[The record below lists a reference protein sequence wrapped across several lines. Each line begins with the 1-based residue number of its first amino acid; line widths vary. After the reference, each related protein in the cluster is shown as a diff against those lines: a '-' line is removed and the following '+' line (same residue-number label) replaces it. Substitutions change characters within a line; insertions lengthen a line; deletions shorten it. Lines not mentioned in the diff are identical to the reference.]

1 MKKYYVGYRLATT
14 IIFLILSICA
24 LGPFVYLL
32 IASFIEDMS
41 QVFKNGLSLKISM
54 DMLSINNYALLF
66 TKDNGLYF
74 SWYKNSLI
82 ITIYYTVVSLF
93 FSSLVGYGVTM
104 YDFKF
109 KRPLVVIILSTMMIP
124 LEILMLPLYREMLGF
139 GLLNTY
145 TGVVIP
151 FAVSAFAIYFFMQYA
166 QTLPKELMDAARV
179 DGCGEFRIYY
189 QIMAPIMIPA
199 FGTMAILQAMTAWN
213 DFLWPL
219 IVMST
224 NRNFTLTVGLQTYLS
239 PYGNNYNALFSG
251 AVLSVIPIMILFL
264 ANQKTFISGLTIGG
278 VKG

>member
-1 MKKYYVGYRLATT
+1 MKKYSVGYRLATT
-14 IIFLILSICA
+14 VIFLLLSICA
-24 LGPFVYLL
+24 LSPFVYLL

-41 QVFKNGLSLKISM
+41 QVFKNGLSLKINM
-54 DMLSINNYALLF
+54 DMLSIKNYVLLF
-66 TKDNGLYF
+66 TKDDGLYF

-82 ITIYYTVVSLF
+82 ITIFYTALSLF

-109 KRPLVVIILSTMMIP
+109 KRPLVVVILSTMMIP
-124 LEILMLPLYREMLGF
+124 IEILMLPLYREMLSF

-179 DGCGEFRIYY
+179 DGCGEFRIFY

-264 ANQKTFISGLTIGG
+264 TNQKTFISGLTIGG

>member
-1 MKKYYVGYRLATT
+1 MKKYHVGYRLATT
-14 IIFLILSICA
+14 TVFSLLSVCS

-41 QVFKNGLSLKISM
+41 QVFKNGLSLKIEI
-54 DMLSINNYALLF
+54 DMLGISNYVLLF

-82 ITIYYTVVSLF
+82 ITIFYTALSLF
-93 FSSLVGYGVTM
+93 LSSLVGYGVAM

-109 KRPLVVIILSTMMIP
+109 KRILVVTILSTMMIP
-124 LEILMLPLYREMLGF
+124 LEILMLPLYREMLSF
-139 GLLNTY
+139 RMLNTY
-145 TGVVIP
+145 TGVIIP

-179 DGCGEFRIYY
+179 DGCGEFRIFY

-239 PYGNNYNALFSG
+239 PYGNNYNALFAG

>member
-1 MKKYYVGYRLATT
+1 MKKYSVGYRLATT
-14 IIFLILSICA
+14 VIFLLLSICA
-24 LGPFVYLL
+24 LSPFVYLL

-41 QVFKNGLSLKISM
+41 QVFKNGLSLKINM
-54 DMLSINNYALLF
+54 DMLSIKNYVLLF
-66 TKDNGLYF
+66 TKDDGLYF

-82 ITIYYTVVSLF
+82 ITIFYTALSLF

-109 KRPLVVIILSTMMIP
+109 KRPLVVVILSTMMIP
-124 LEILMLPLYREMLGF
+124 IEILMLPLYREMLSF

-151 FAVSAFAIYFFMQYA
+151 FTVSAFAIYFFMQYA

-179 DGCGEFRIYY
+179 DGCGEFRIFY

-264 ANQKTFISGLTIGG
+264 TNQKTFISGLTIGG

>member
-1 MKKYYVGYRLATT
+1 MKKNFIFYRLFTT
-14 IIFLILSICA
+14 VVFLLLSICA
-24 LGPFVYLL
+24 LGPFIYLF

-41 QVFKNGLSLKISM
+41 QVFKNGLSLKISI
-54 DMLSINNYALLF
+54 DMLSIKNYILLF
-66 TKDNGLYF
+66 TKNDAVYF

-82 ITIYYTVVSLF
+82 ITIFYTALSVF
-93 FSSLVGYGVTM
+93 FSSLVGYGVAM
-104 YDFKF
+104 YNFKF

-124 LEILMLPLYREMLGF
+124 IEILMLPLFREMLSF

-145 TGVVIP
+145 TGVVLP

-189 QIMAPIMIPA
+189 QIMVPIMIPA
-199 FGTMAILQAMTAWN
+199 FGTMAILQAMNAWN

-224 NRNFTLTVGLQTYLS
+224 NRNFTLTVGLQTYLT
-239 PYGNNYNALFSG
+239 PYGNNYNMLFAG
-251 AVLSVIPIMILFL
+251 AVLSVVPIMILFL
-264 ANQKTFISGLTIGG
+264 TNQKTFISGLTVGG

>member
-1 MKKYYVGYRLATT
+1 MGC
-14 IIFLILSICA
+14 F
-24 LGPFVYLL
+24 
-32 IASFIEDMS
+32 
-41 QVFKNGLSLKISM
+41 
-54 DMLSINNYALLF
+54 
-66 TKDNGLYF
+66 
-74 SWYKNSLI
+74 
-82 ITIYYTVVSLF
+82 
-93 FSSLVGYGVTM
+93 
-104 YDFKF
+104 
-109 KRPLVVIILSTMMIP
+109 
-124 LEILMLPLYREMLGF
+124 
-139 GLLNTY
+139 NTY

-166 QTLPKELMDAARV
+166 QTLPKKLMDAARV

-219 IVMST
+219 IIMST
-224 NRNFTLTVGLQTYLS
+224 NKNFTLTVGLQTYLS

-264 ANQKTFISGLTIGG
+264 SNQKTFISGLTVGG

>member
-14 IIFLILSICA
+14 IIFLIFSICA

-32 IASFIEDMS
+32 ITSFIEDMS

-54 DMLSINNYALLF
+54 DMLSIKNYALLF

-74 SWYKNSLI
+74 NWYKNSLI
-82 ITIYYTVVSLF
+82 ITVFYTALSLF

-109 KRPLVVIILSTMMIP
+109 KRPLVVVILSTMMIP
-124 LEILMLPLYREMLGF
+124 LEILMLPLYREMLSF
-139 GLLNTY
+139 GLLNKY

-219 IVMST
+219 IIMST
-224 NRNFTLTVGLQTYLS
+224 NKNFTLTVGLQTYLS

-264 ANQKTFISGLTIGG
+264 SNQKTFISGLTVGG

>member
-1 MKKYYVGYRLATT
+1 MKKHHVAYRLATT
-14 IIFLILSICA
+14 VVFSLLSICA
-24 LGPFVYLL
+24 LGPFVYLF
-32 IASFIEDMS
+32 IASFVEDMS
-41 QVFKNGLSLKISM
+41 LVFKNGLSLKIEM
-54 DMLSINNYALLF
+54 DMLSLNNYILLF
-66 TKDNGLYF
+66 TKNDGLYF

-82 ITIYYTVVSLF
+82 ITVLYTAISLF

-109 KRPLVVIILSTMMIP
+109 KKILVVIILSTMMIP
-124 LEILMLPLYREMLGF
+124 LEILMLPLYREMLSF

-145 TGVVIP
+145 TGVVMP

-179 DGCGEFRIYY
+179 DGCGEFRIFL
-189 QIMAPIMIPA
+189 QVMVPIMIPA

-224 NRNFTLTVGLQTYLS
+224 NKNFTLTVGLQTYLS
-239 PYGNNYNALFSG
+239 PYGNNYNALFAG
-251 AVLSVIPIMILFL
+251 AVLSVIPIMVLFL
-264 ANQKTFISGLTIGG
+264 ANQKTFISGLTVGG